1 MGCPQIV
8 ITSRSR
14 LGLAVF
20 AVVIAPL
27 LAGSCGGNDATEP
40 ITTTA
45 VSSAISVATS
55 DQTKVISLEVDGL
68 GVVTFGQPADD
79 VRAELERIIGSPP
92 TDPWLAADWV
102 QFVGW
107 QDLGLY
113 VGFDT
118 PVAADFTG
126 ASRFV
131 GWDQVEPA
139 GSRGMTT
146 AEGIGVGT
154 TLADLR
160 TTYGNRL
167 EVIDEPDECTGG
179 WLVRITSSS
188 GGDGTVIL
196 GSLDD
201 TPSDDAQLTTL
212 HAGVGVGC

>member
-1 MGCPQIV
+1 MGCPQIG

-27 LAGSCGGNDATEP
+27 LAGSCGGNDSAEP

-45 VSSAISVATS
+45 VSRATSAATS
-55 DQTKVISLEVDGL
+55 DPTKVISLEVDGL

-107 QDLGLY
+107 
-113 VGFDT
+113 
-118 PVAADFTG
+118 
-126 ASRFV
+126 
-131 GWDQVEPA
+131 DQVEPA
-139 GSRGMTT
+139 GFRAMTT

-188 GGDGTVIL
+188 SGDGTVIL

-201 TPSDDAQLTTL
+201 APSDDARLTTL
-212 HAGVGVGC
+212 HAGGGHRMLN